1 MYEKLLFQI
10 IIVFLIFKLKTR
22 ILERLKIKKFLT
34 LINIYTIN
42 LSHYL
47 PWPITYS
54 KIEPSRTFS
63 LIYSSLFIIIHDQSK
78 SEHTQINHYHKKKI

>member
-22 ILERLKIKKFLT
+22 ILERLKIKKFLI

-42 LSHYL
+42 LSY
-47 PWPITYS
+47 
-54 KIEPSRTFS
+54 
-63 LIYSSLFIIIHDQSK
+63 
-78 SEHTQINHYHKKKI
+78 